1 MPTPPLLLVFLVCFS
16 LFTPVCRAQAAI
28 NSIANS
34 PLPLRNVLIEVR
46 QVQKLRAMRPDG
58 ETFKAVA
65 LEWYA
70 KQVPQWSPGHADRSL
85 RQLERDLFPW
95 LGDRPMHADS
105 AGNLGVQGQIQAR
118 QGQQRQSDNAVQ
130 QVLVLNGRSARIN
143 LGART
148 PMRVVQTFVRNGTL
162 IAVPTT
168 VVWESGTGFTATPRW
183 DGSNTVELELGAL
196 QTSASSAMGDS
207 AGGMGSAGSV
217 GRPTLQTTTSTLAVS
232 LGEWTTVAQSDT
244 DSDGHRS
251 DVGGNARWAT
261 QASSEVQVRLT
272 VP

>member
-46 QVQKLRAMRPDG
+46 QVQSRDAQ
-58 ETFKAVA
+58 TTA
-65 LEWYA
+65 L
-70 KQVPQWSPGHADRSL
+70 QSSGTV
-85 RQLERDLFPW
+85 
-95 LGDRPMHADS
+95 HADS

-168 VVWESGTGFTATPRW
+168 LVWESGTGFSATPRW
-183 DGSNTVELELGAL
+183 NGSNTVELELGAQ
-196 QTSASSAMGDS
+196 QTSASSAMGGS
-207 AGGMGSAGSV
+207 AGGMGSAGNV
-217 GRPTLQTTTSTLAVS
+217 GRPTFQTTTSTLAVS

-244 DSDGHRS
+244 DSDGQRS